1 MSVELLIVF
10 QGVIGRGPKGVGN
23 PAIRQGFQLT
33 ASTRSRGA
41 EPLSQGL
48 QRTRDVFVAGRE
60 EEDLGGG
67 GENGD

>member
-1 MSVELLIVF
+1 MF
-10 QGVIGRGPKGVGN
+10 QGVIGRGLKGVGN

-48 QRTRDVFVAGRE
+48 QRTCNVLVAGKE
-60 EEDLGGG
+60 EEDLGEWRKCGLKV
-67 GENGD
+67 E